1 MNGAIAEP
9 CVNTIR
15 PPTSRSAITIG
26 SSQNFFRSLINA
38 QSSRTKSLISASP
51 AFECSSEL
59 PGHVDRGSRELGNAI
74 RRRARVETPLH
85 RIMPAAPHDDAN
97 RHHQSIEDHGQKDM
111 CIDPSEAFGRRHP
124 GPVDMSQAARHYEG
138 GDYQRHSERE

>member
-15 PPTSRSAITIG
+15 LPISRSAITIG

-51 AFECSSEL
+51 AVACGSEL
-59 PGHVDRGSRELGNAI
+59 ARHVDRGSRELGHSI
-74 RRRARVETPLH
+74 RRRARVETPVH
-85 RIMPAAPHDDAN
+85 RIMSEAPPDDAD
-97 RHHQSIEDHGQKDM
+97 RHHQAIEDHGQKDM
-111 CIDPSEAFGRRHP
+111 RI
-124 GPVDMSQAARHYEG
+124 
-138 GDYQRHSERE
+138 